1 MFSLGLKLIPQDAQ
15 MHDGA
20 TPLLAAALQGHVQ
33 VVWEFQVFE
42 FFWVRFHEI
51 NGLFHGDF
59 IQTSTKTKTQD
70 GNMKYPASL

>member
-1 MFSLGLKLIPQDAQ
+1 MFSLGRGPKRPIPQDAQ

-42 FFWVRFHEI
+42 FFFSGEI
-51 NGLFHGDF
+51 
-59 IQTSTKTKTQD
+59 
-70 GNMKYPASL
+70 P